1 MSAQD
6 SVQMLNQLS
15 KTDGVVVNVADLF
28 IPMAS
33 PIPVASAVMPKKR
46 PTKAKPVA
54 GAAEAVAVAVEEKA
68 EAVAEVVAPKPKVA
82 KPRKVKV
89 VDDDEE
95 EAIADPSFMEES
107 EVEVMIK
114 QSEYKSLLAR
124 VEALEAKKKSVRE
137 SAPRKSA
144 VRIAT
149 KDIILRDILQDGEEV
164 FAKELINDGEEK
176 GNYITWKAVFHSAHN
191 GFLIDGADNERVWG
205 VKRAYATSPTTL
217 CSRFR
222 YLMKEVGQCGRGAS
236 TCCGFAKCYVIRDGV
251 PMKLNTLW

>member
-1 MSAQD
+1 
-6 SVQMLNQLS
+6 
-15 KTDGVVVNVADLF
+15 
-28 IPMAS
+28 
-33 PIPVASAVMPKKR
+33 
-46 PTKAKPVA
+46 
-54 GAAEAVAVAVEEKA
+54 
-68 EAVAEVVAPKPKVA
+68 
-82 KPRKVKV
+82 
-89 VDDDEE
+89 
-95 EAIADPSFMEES
+95 MEES

-114 QSEYKSLLAR
+114 QSEYQSLLAR
-124 VEALEAKKKSVRE
+124 VEALESKKKSVRE

-164 FAKELINDGEEK
+164 FAKELINVGEDTGK
-176 GNYITWKAVFHSAHN
+176 YLTWKAVFHSAHN

-222 YLMKEVGQCGRGAS
+222 YLMKEAGQCGRGAS